1 MNGQEEITSFHVWR
15 HDVKNDILLTRSS
28 DNAESILNTKDLHH
42 VIENNPGKIKTKL
55 KNVEKQEKYESKAWT
70 QGTKNI
76 TENRLINVIVQ
87 FLVKLR
93 MKNKNSTDDLKV
105 RAKYRIWRKF
115 VFVLRD
121 CMHNIGV

>member
-15 HDVKNDILLTRSS
+15 HDVKTDILLTRS

-42 VIENNPGKIKTKL
+42 VIENNPGKIKSKL